1 MKPMTNYQF
10 LRTLARITHAN
21 ICIKGGNYFQDEIY
35 QAIRDSEKHLK
46 VTQEKKLPLRKPKK
60 KRKNHK
66 VDILVEDKRSV
77 TAINSKGKSF
87 NNTKSEDSE
96 LSEYE
101 WYIAA
106 LKKQYPDKEVRY
118 IIFKDEY
125 DPSDSKMNTYH
136 YLNDNGISVYNT
148 EEYMIANYNVDFDAL
163 EDRRQTRAVD
173 ACEKVLKEQGF
184 DLQALYATM

>member
-148 EEYMIANYNVDFDAL
+148 EEYMIANYDVDFDAL

>member
-148 EEYMIANYNVDFDAL
+148 EEYMIANYNIDFDAL